1 MQAGE
6 GPEGASFKIDVAATA
21 PPEPARRE
29 PVLAG
34 EPVLAEFDETGR
46 LDPNRATPERESQP
60 LRRQLGLSLSV
71 LGSLGVH
78 LLPLLLLLDWTFTP
92 AEIAVPIPVQLVIEE
107 PPPPPPLPPKLE
119 EFKPPPPGRLA
130 SEDIGQ
136 TASPPPEAAAATP
149 PAPSQPATTQMAAI
163 VPPTPS
169 QPTPTQMAAAVL
181 PPPQPI
187 RPPKPTAP
195 AFTWHRLD
203 ILPQEAPRET
213 RVPGPAATRDE
224 YLAYCMVLIR
234 RHFGLLSPS
243 FLAGR
248 RGAAAFKIVVLDDGR
263 IARITVVQGSPYP
276 DVDARIEQAVTA
288 VRRFPPLPQWLQG
301 SSAGLILQVSYPDG
315 L

>member
-1 MQAGE
+1 VQAGE
-6 GPEGASFKIDVAATA
+6 GQEGAPFKIGATA
-21 PPEPARRE
+21 TALPEPARRE
-29 PVLAG
+29 PILAG
-34 EPVLAEFDETGR
+34 LPVVDEFDETGR
-46 LDPNRATPERESQP
+46 LDPNRATPERGAPP

-78 LLPLLLLLDWTFTP
+78 LLPLLLLLDWSFTP
-92 AEIAVPIPVQLVIEE
+92 PDIAVPIPVQLVIEE
-107 PPPPPPLPPKLE
+107 PPPPPPPPPKLD

-130 SEDIGQ
+130 SEDVGQ
-136 TASPPPEAAAATP
+136 TASPPPEASAATP
-149 PAPSQPATTQMAAI
+149 PAPSQPA
-163 VPPTPS
+163 
-169 QPTPTQMAAAVL
+169 PTQMAAMV
-181 PPPQPI
+181 PPPPSPPAPTQMAAVVPPPPKPI
-187 RPPKPTAP
+187 RPPKPAAP
-195 AFTWHRLD
+195 TFTWHRLD

-234 RHFGLLSPS
+234 RHFDLLSPS

-263 IARITVVQGSPYP
+263 IARITVVQGSPHP